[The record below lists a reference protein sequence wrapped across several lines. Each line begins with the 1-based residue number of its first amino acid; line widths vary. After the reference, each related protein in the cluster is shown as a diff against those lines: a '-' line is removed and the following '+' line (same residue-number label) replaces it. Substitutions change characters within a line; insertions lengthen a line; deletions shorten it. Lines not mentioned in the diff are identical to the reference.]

1 MNFFNRLFS
10 LCNDGLKKLAYLIRE
25 RLNMIEVKILF
36 LGLVL
41 AALTGIY
48 YLYLLYA
55 DPGLYR
61 VLFSTAIVHMMGG
74 RGLGIVTCLS
84 AGISLFYTILYN
96 FFLEVVIV
104 LIAYGIVVLVM
115 RNIIQPKLFDSAVRK
130 AELTAQSQKTKIKK
144 YGSIGL
150 FLFVMFPFFMT
161 GPVIGAII
169 GYLLNYRAINNFLIV
184 FSGTLTSIMI
194 YALIGNNF
202 IIIREQSLDDGL
214 VKAGKEN
221 PKQHIIYFCNFGFLN
236 QALAIDPRVGLFLR
250 AASRVADR
258 AHGCAFHVDS
268 AGLTA
273 ACHVC
278 RLSSLRFTFTARH
291 WIICLSSLIRHFCW
305 PSEPCEAARW
315 KTTGLRRWL

>member
-1 MNFFNRLFS
+1 MIFKRLFS
-10 LCNDGLKKLAYLIRE
+10 LFNKGLKKLAYLIRE

-36 LGLVL
+36 LGLIL
-41 AALTGIY
+41 TALTGIY
-48 YLYLLYA
+48 FLYLLFT
-55 DPGLYR
+55 DPGLYQ
-61 VLFSTAIVHMMGG
+61 VLSSTAIIHLMGG
-74 RGLGIVTCLS
+74 RALGILTCLS

-194 YALIGNNF
+194 YALIGNNIINYINQYIHIDVLKKWGG
-202 IIIREQSLDDGL
+202 IIIAVLIVIFFYLFKGLIKVLCHLSQSAFQLIVGQAQIL
-214 VKAGKEN
+214 LINHFVQ
-221 PKQHIIYFCNFGFLN
+221 KQVSFYLFDRGI
-236 QALAIDPRVGLFLR
+236 AIFF
-250 AASRVADR
+250 SDR
-258 AHGCAFHVDS
+258 LPSDTQIFH
-268 AGLTA
+268 
-273 ACHVC
+273 
-278 RLSSLRFTFTARH
+278 
-291 WIICLSSLIRHFCW
+291 
-305 PSEPCEAARW
+305 
-315 KTTGLRRWL
+315 

>member
-1 MNFFNRLFS
+1 MIIFNRLFP
-10 LCNDGLKKLAYLIRE
+10 LCNKGLKRLAYLIRE

-41 AALTGIY
+41 AALAGIY
-48 YLYLLYA
+48 FLYLLFT
-55 DPGLYR
+55 DPGLYK
-61 VLFSTAIVHMMGG
+61 VLSSTAIIHIMGG
-74 RGLGIVTCLS
+74 RALGILACLS

-104 LIAYGIVVLVM
+104 LIAYGVVVLVM

-194 YALIGNNF
+194 YALIGNNIINF
-202 IIIREQSLDDGL
+202 INQYIPIDVVKKWGGIIIAVLIVVVLIYHLKTVKAFLYYGDDDDDDDDDG
-214 VKAGKEN
+214 E
-221 PKQHIIYFCNFGFLN
+221 
-236 QALAIDPRVGLFLR
+236 
-250 AASRVADR
+250 
-258 AHGCAFHVDS
+258 
-268 AGLTA
+268 
-273 ACHVC
+273 
-278 RLSSLRFTFTARH
+278 
-291 WIICLSSLIRHFCW
+291 
-305 PSEPCEAARW
+305 
-315 KTTGLRRWL
+315 

>member
-1 MNFFNRLFS
+1 MNILNMLFL
-10 LCNDGLKKLAYLIRE
+10 LCNKGLKKLAYLIRE
-25 RLNMIEVKILF
+25 HLNLIEVKILF
-36 LGLVL
+36 VGLVL
-41 AALTGIY
+41 TALTGIY
-48 YLYLLYA
+48 LLYLLFT
-55 DPGLYR
+55 DPGLYK
-61 VLFSTAIVHMMGG
+61 VLSSTAVIHVMGG
-74 RGLGIVTCLS
+74 RGLGILTCLS

-194 YALIGNNF
+194 YALIGNNNINLINEYIHIDVLRKWGG
-202 IIIREQSLDDGL
+202 IIIAVLIVVFLVYHLKTVKAFLYYGDDDG
-214 VKAGKEN
+214 E
-221 PKQHIIYFCNFGFLN
+221 
-236 QALAIDPRVGLFLR
+236 
-250 AASRVADR
+250 
-258 AHGCAFHVDS
+258 
-268 AGLTA
+268 
-273 ACHVC
+273 
-278 RLSSLRFTFTARH
+278 
-291 WIICLSSLIRHFCW
+291 
-305 PSEPCEAARW
+305 
-315 KTTGLRRWL
+315 